1 MAMRNTNENFAL
13 QIERA
18 CTQFGARTALVH
30 GEAAESISYA
40 QLEHRVRAVAA
51 LLLREGIAP
60 DDCVALWLPNSPA
73 YVVAFMAAAWLGA
86 TVAPLGVLLRPREIV
101 ERLAVARAKV
111 VVTTPAHGTSLPEM
125 AVRVVAL
132 DAAAD
137 VPMSATVLSS
147 PPLER
152 AATDV
157 ALLAFTS
164 GTTGSPRAAEITHAG
179 LAWNTAALAQ
189 GFVLGPSDV
198 QLAVAPLSHVLGM
211 QGVMNATLT
220 TGGTVVLVERFEPL
234 AVLRLMSRTQTTGLM
249 GAPSMFSTLVRAARQ
264 EGSPP
269 RLRFAHGGGA
279 PFPSELAATVA
290 EVFGCVVRE
299 GYGMSEVGGGI
310 SHTPL
315 DRSAKAHSVGRAF
328 PGSELRVVD
337 RVARTLL
344 APGERGEV
352 QVKSPSVMRAYRG
365 DAEATRAALD
375 DERWL
380 ATGDLGYLDEEGDL
394 FLVGRSK
401 DLIIRSGYN
410 VFPREVEEVLA
421 ACPGISEVAVLGV
434 PDAERGEEIVALVVA
449 SRPSL
454 SAEEVKLFAKDRLAA
469 YKYPRHVLL
478 VEALPKSPTGK
489 LLKREIDR
497 EAVLARIKQGLA

>member
-1 MAMRNTNENFAL
+1 MRNTNENFAL
-13 QIERA
+13 HVERA
-18 CTQFGARTALVH
+18 CSQFGERTALLY
-30 GEAAESISYA
+30 GEADESLSYA

-51 LLLREGIAP
+51 VLLREGVAP

-73 YVVAFMAAAWLGA
+73 YVIGFMAAAWLGA
-86 TVAPLGVLLRPREIV
+86 TLAPLGVLLRPREIV
-101 ERLAVARAKV
+101 DRLAVAGAKV
-111 VVTTPAHGTSLPEM
+111 LVTTPALAASLPDM
-125 AVRVVAL
+125 AVRVLAL

-137 VPMSATVLSS
+137 VQASATVLSS
-147 PPLER
+147 PPRER
-152 AATDV
+152 AAEDV

-179 LAWNTAALAQ
+179 VAWNTAALAQ

-198 QLAVAPLSHVLGM
+198 QMAVAPLSHVLGM

-220 TGGTVVLVERFEPL
+220 TGGAIVLVERFDPQL
-234 AVLRLMSRTQTTGLM
+234 VLRLMSRTETTGLM

-279 PFPSELAATVA
+279 PFPAELAATVA

-315 DRSAKAHSVGRAF
+315 DRAAKAHSVGRAF
-328 PGSELRVVD
+328 PGSKLRVVD
-337 RVARTLL
+337 RAARTLL
-344 APGERGEV
+344 PPGERGEV

-365 DAEATRAALD
+365 DADATRAALD
-375 DERWL
+375 DEGWL

-394 FLVGRSK
+394 FLVGRNK

-421 ACPGISEVAVLGV
+421 ACPGVSEVAVLGI
-434 PDAERGEEIVALVVA
+434 PDPERGEEIVALVVP
-449 SRPSL
+449 SQPSL
-454 SAEEVKLFAKDRLAA
+454 APEEVKLFAKDRLAA

-478 VEALPKSPTGK
+478 VDALPKSPTGK

-497 EAVLARIKQGLA
+497 ETILARIKPGLA